1 LSIFSI
7 FRHETRLRDL
17 EDRSAEQ
24 EREIKQLE
32 LEWSSVYDNVRR
44 LFAKIAKR
52 DQRATE
58 PHEDGAGATNAQGE
72 LVDEDLMNRRIR
84 ESRRGMR

>member
-1 LSIFSI
+1 LSFFSI

-52 DQRATE
+52 DQRATG
-58 PHEDGAGATNAQGE
+58 PQEDGAGATIEGGQAGS
-72 LVDEDLMNRRIR
+72 EDDMNRRIR
-84 ESRRGMR
+84 ESRRGNR